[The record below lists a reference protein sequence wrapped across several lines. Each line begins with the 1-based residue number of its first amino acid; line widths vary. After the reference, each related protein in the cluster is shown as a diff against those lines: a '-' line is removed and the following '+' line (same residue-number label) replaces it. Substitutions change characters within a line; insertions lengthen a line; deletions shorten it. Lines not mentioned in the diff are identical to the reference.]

1 MQPPRTFATPAYQSL
16 LEQCIHCGLC
26 LPACPTYSVLHT
38 EMDSPR
44 GRIQLMQAAAQGR
57 IDLDGAFEEHISLC
71 LGCRA
76 CETACPSGVQYGAL
90 LETARATLEEQRA
103 IGVVAQWVRR
113 LTLRELLP
121 HRDRLRLIARVLQLA
136 QASGLTGL
144 ANRSGLLPPQLRT
157 MEELLPPLSTDYP
170 DYSRPAPAWGPRRG
184 TVAFF
189 IGCVQ
194 DAFLTRVNA
203 ATVRVLQRNGYEV
216 HFPAQQ
222 TCCGAAALHVGEVQL
237 AQTLARQNIAAFAA
251 TDYTAII
258 NNAGGCGASLKEVGH
273 LLRDDPQAAA
283 QADAFSKRV
292 QDISEF
298 LAANLHVAPRGPI
311 NARVVYAD
319 SCHLRHAQRVVHQPR
334 ELLRRIPGVELV
346 ELSRP
351 DLCCGSAGTYNI
363 LHAETAQQILDL
375 KLDDIRAARPD
386 LLVTTNTGCHMQYLH
401 GVKQAGLKL
410 PVLHL
415 VELLDRAY
423 ECE

>member
-1 MQPPRTFATPAYQSL
+1 MARIAVSGWLIGSTPTRLTMPVTVPSAS
-16 LEQCIHCGLC
+16 
-26 LPACPTYSVLHT
+26 AST
-38 EMDSPR
+38 
-44 GRIQLMQAAAQGR
+44 QAARCSNPRWGR
-57 IDLDGAFEEHISLC
+57 PGSSTHPEAAPEH
-71 LGCRA
+71 
-76 CETACPSGVQYGAL
+76 SGS
-90 LETARATLEEQRA
+90 E
-103 IGVVAQWVRR
+103 GVVS
-113 LTLRELLP
+113 
-121 HRDRLRLIARVLQLA
+121 D
-136 QASGLTGL
+136 G
-144 ANRSGLLPPQLRT
+144 
-157 MEELLPPLSTDYP
+157 
-170 DYSRPAPAWGPRRG
+170 
-184 TVAFF
+184 
-189 IGCVQ
+189 GCS
-194 DAFLTRVNA
+194 
-203 ATVRVLQRNGYEV
+203 
-216 HFPAQQ
+216 
-222 TCCGAAALHVGEVQL
+222 
-237 AQTLARQNIAAFAA
+237 
-251 TDYTAII
+251 I